1 MRKKAALLIV
11 LFSAVLLFTLYP
23 QPSASTPVLYTTQTH
38 GAGGM

>member
-1 MRKKAALLIV
+1 MRKKAALIVV

-23 QPSASTPVLYTTQTH
+23 QPSGSTPVLYSTQTH